1 MAVQLRNATAPLDAP
16 LLYPQ
21 GVVID
26 ADFTVTK
33 RELLSLT
40 GKLYNIEIRMNE
52 RDDNVLQLLIASQL
66 QMR

>member
-21 GVVID
+21 GVVIE
-26 ADFTVTK
+26 AGFPGTK

-40 GKLYNIEIRMNE
+40 GKLYNHRN
-52 RDDNVLQLLIASQL
+52 
-66 QMR
+66 